1 MGSFSKLADSDA
13 DIRVYVAC
21 LACYNEG
28 RLHGVWIDATDDAD
42 DIDATRAALQE
53 QCGHTDNDWAIH
65 DYEGF
70 HGVRLSESE
79 SFANVSAIANA
90 IAEHGEAFAAWLDN
104 GNDADSVE
112 RFQDAYR
119 GCFSSLTAY
128 AEQLVDDMG
137 TLADA
142 DSLVARYFD
151 YEAFGRDLQLGGDVW
166 THEGTDGVHV
176 FDNTI

>member
-1 MGSFSKLADSDA
+1 MGCFSKLTDSDA
-13 DIRVYVAC
+13 EIRVYVAC

-53 QCGHTDNDWAIH
+53 NCGHTDNDWAIH

-90 IAEHGEAFAAWLDN
+90 LSEHGEAFGAWLAN
-104 GNDADSVE
+104 GNDADSVDA
-112 RFQDAYR
+112 FTDAYR
-119 GCFSSLTAY
+119 GCFSSLEAY
-128 AEQLVDDMG
+128 AEQLVDDCG
-137 TLADA
+137 YLQGVPDV
-142 DSLVARYFD
+142 VARYFD
-151 YEAFGRDLQLGGDVW
+151 FEAFARDMELGGDVW
-166 THEGTDGVHV
+166 THDGNDGVHV
-176 FDNTI
+176 FDNH